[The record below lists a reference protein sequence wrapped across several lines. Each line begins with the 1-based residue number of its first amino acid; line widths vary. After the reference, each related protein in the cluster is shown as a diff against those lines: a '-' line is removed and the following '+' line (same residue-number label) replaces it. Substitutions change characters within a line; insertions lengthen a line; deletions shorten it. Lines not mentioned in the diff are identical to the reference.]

1 MNSDKDISKLK
12 VKINVVKRFFKEL
25 NHYIKE
31 KENSQ
36 EKLDMMQLNNKDEYD
51 IKYQEEIFAE
61 NHNMVII
68 TRNRLTLAKKDLED
82 FSSSLHNISSNL
94 IDEVLNLI
102 N

>member
-12 VKINVVKRFFKEL
+12 VKINVVKRYFKEL

-36 EKLDMMQLNNKDEYD
+36 EKLDRMQLNNKDEYD

-82 FSSSLHNISSNL
+82 FSSSLQDVSSSL
-94 IDEVLNLI
+94 MDEVLNLI